1 MKRNKIL
8 IYSST
13 FFILTSCCIPII
25 QKKFYT
31 TEYGSDRPKKN
42 RFKLAKNTT
51 NQNLNE
57 LISENAIYT
66 RTDSSYFKLVKTK
79 KIELFITK
87 SFMRFFKNGQF
98 LKGTTNNFKNGLK
111 NYNNLKSGIIGYYKI
126 LDNKI
131 LLEYFFV
138 GPHDCG
144 EYHQYQKKIIGDSII
159 GYQKIKVDGLTGT
172 ADW

>member
-1 MKRNKIL
+1 MGWYKIL
-8 IYSST
+8 IYSCT
-13 FFILTSCCIPII
+13 FFILTSCCTPVL

-98 LKGTTNNFKNGLK
+98 LKAE
-111 NYNNLKSGIIGYYKI
+111 
-126 LDNKI
+126 
-131 LLEYFFV
+131 LLVITKY
-138 GPHDCG
+138 
-144 EYHQYQKKIIGDSII
+144 
-159 GYQKIKVDGLTGT
+159 
-172 ADW
+172 